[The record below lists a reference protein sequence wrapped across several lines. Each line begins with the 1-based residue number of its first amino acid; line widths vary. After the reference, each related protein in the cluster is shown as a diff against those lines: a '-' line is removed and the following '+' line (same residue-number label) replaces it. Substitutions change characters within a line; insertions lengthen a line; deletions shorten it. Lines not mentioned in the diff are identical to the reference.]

1 MRLHYGVWD
10 GVVYD
15 NRGTADYKEPEGLD
29 LKNLLQFNNGNP
41 VMTFISHRGFL
52 VFHPHANLLF
62 AMNKYYSTVKDNSC
76 GKCTPCRSGSI
87 IISQALEKALR
98 GDPINW
104 ENLLDIAR
112 MMRNTSFCGVGQT
125 SPVALIEA
133 IKAFPG
139 DLKLVPLPDMP
150 WGGYEVMT
158 APCIEACPAHV
169 NVPRYIDYIKA
180 GRTDYATGVVLRH
193 YPLVGSCGRVCV
205 RLCEKACRRNRLE
218 GAVDIKNLKRYCAD
232 SLGYTVDKMFE
243 GAAAEP
249 SEFSPRIAII
259 GAGPSGLTCA
269 YHLLLKGYKVEVFEA
284 QRKAGGMAL
293 VGIPQYRLPKD
304 ILLAEAN
311 TIEQLG
317 GKFHYGRR
325 LGKDFTLDDLFNE
338 GFNAVFIG
346 VGCAKGM
353 KLGFPEDNEQI
364 EGYYNGLDFLLQVE
378 RGVVEGEAPSFSG
391 DFVVVGGGNVAM
403 DAARSALRLGAE
415 KVYIVYRRSEAEL
428 PARAEEVHHAKEE
441 GIIFDLLTNPV
452 EILTDENDWVTG
464 MVVRKMELGEPDA
477 SGRRRPVEVEGSDY
491 TIDVDTVIMSL
502 GTSPNPLISSTT
514 KGLETNK
521 RKCIVAEEENGQT
534 SKAAVFAGGDAV
546 TGAAT
551 VILAM
556 GAGKAGAKGI
566 HEYLSKKNA

>member
-403 DAARSALRLGAE
+403 DAARCAKRLGAE
-415 KVYIVYRRSEAEL
+415 NVYIVYRRGLEEM
-428 PARAEEVHHAKEE
+428 PARKEEVEHAMEE
-441 GIIFDLLTNPV
+441 GIIFKTLNNPV
-452 EILTDENDWVTG
+452 EILGNEHKFVTG
-464 MVVRKMELGEPDA
+464 MKCVEMELGEPDA
-477 SGRRRPVEVEGSDY
+477 SGRRRPVEKPDSEFVL
-491 TIDVDTVIMSL
+491 DVDCVVMSI
-502 GTSPNPLISSTT
+502 GTSPNPLIRNTT
-514 KGLETNK
+514 KGLDTNK
-521 RKCIVAEEENGQT
+521 HGCFIADENGQT
-534 SKAAVFAGGDAV
+534 SREGVFAGGDAV

-556 GAGKAGAKGI
+556 GAGKTAAKAMD
-566 HEYLSKKNA
+566 EYIKSKN

>member
-364 EGYYNGLDFLLQVE
+364 EGYYNG
-378 RGVVEGEAPSFSG
+378 FS
-391 DFVVVGGGNVAM
+391 
-403 DAARSALRLGAE
+403 S
-415 KVYIVYRRSEAEL
+415 
-428 PARAEEVHHAKEE
+428 
-441 GIIFDLLTNPV
+441 
-452 EILTDENDWVTG
+452 
-464 MVVRKMELGEPDA
+464 
-477 SGRRRPVEVEGSDY
+477 SG
-491 TIDVDTVIMSL
+491 
-502 GTSPNPLISSTT
+502 
-514 KGLETNK
+514 
-521 RKCIVAEEENGQT
+521 
-534 SKAAVFAGGDAV
+534 
-546 TGAAT
+546 
-551 VILAM
+551 
-556 GAGKAGAKGI
+556 
-566 HEYLSKKNA
+566 

>member
-304 ILLAEAN
+304 ILLLKP
-311 TIEQLG
+311 I
-317 GKFHYGRR
+317 R
-325 LGKDFTLDDLFNE
+325 LSSW
-338 GFNAVFIG
+338 AVNFITAG
-346 VGCAKGM
+346 V
-353 KLGFPEDNEQI
+353 
-364 EGYYNGLDFLLQVE
+364 
-378 RGVVEGEAPSFSG
+378 
-391 DFVVVGGGNVAM
+391 
-403 DAARSALRLGAE
+403 
-415 KVYIVYRRSEAEL
+415 
-428 PARAEEVHHAKEE
+428 
-441 GIIFDLLTNPV
+441 
-452 EILTDENDWVTG
+452 
-464 MVVRKMELGEPDA
+464 
-477 SGRRRPVEVEGSDY
+477 
-491 TIDVDTVIMSL
+491 
-502 GTSPNPLISSTT
+502 
-514 KGLETNK
+514 
-521 RKCIVAEEENGQT
+521 
-534 SKAAVFAGGDAV
+534 
-546 TGAAT
+546 
-551 VILAM
+551 
-556 GAGKAGAKGI
+556 
-566 HEYLSKKNA
+566 

>member
-403 DAARSALRLGAE
+403 DAARTALRLGAE
-415 KVYIVYRRSEAEL
+415 VHIVYRRSEEEL
-428 PARAEEVHHAKEE
+428 PARVEEVHHAKQE

-452 EILTDENDWVTG
+452 EILEDEKGWVKG
-464 MVVRKMELGEPDA
+464 MKCVRMELGEPDA
-477 SGRRRPVEVEGSDY
+477 SGRRRPVEIPGSEF
-491 TIDVDTVIMSL
+491 TLELDTVIMAL

-514 KGLETNK
+514 EGLETNK
-521 RKCIVAEEENGQT
+521 RKCIVASEENGQT

-556 GAGKAGAKGI
+556 GAGKASAKGI
-566 HEYLSKKNA
+566 DEYLSGK